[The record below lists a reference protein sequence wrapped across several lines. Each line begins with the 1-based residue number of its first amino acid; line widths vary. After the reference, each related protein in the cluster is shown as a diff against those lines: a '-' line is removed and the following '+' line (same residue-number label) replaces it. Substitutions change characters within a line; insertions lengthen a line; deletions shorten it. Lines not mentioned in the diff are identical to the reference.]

1 MRKFQSARKTLGSL
15 AQQTDEALLAAVAQG
30 DMDAFE
36 QIYHRY
42 FAKLM
47 RFALRVAD
55 SREAAEEVANDT
67 LMTVWRTADRFEGRS
82 KPSTWMFGIAYRMAL
97 KQRQKLG
104 LREGELE
111 LDEELIGVGE
121 DSADALIMEADL
133 AGALKRLRPELRA
146 VVELTYYNGFLY
158 TEIAKILECPVGT
171 VKTRMSTA
179 RRRLRAMLSDYENI
193 AVENAVA

>member
-133 AGALKRLRPELRA
+133 AGALKQLRPELRA

-179 RRRLRAMLSDYENI
+179 RRRLRAMLSDYENL

>member
-179 RRRLRAMLSDYENI
+179 RRRLRAMLSDYENL